1 MSTMEPDE
9 GTQPDDQQSNAP
21 RRDKTEAANPGDAP
35 RWERTEVDDTDAD
48 DADADSTDS

>member
-9 GTQPDDQQSNAP
+9 GAQPDDQQSNAS

-35 RWERTEVDDTDAD
+35 RWDEVDTSGQMDPDAGTE
-48 DADADSTDS
+48 DS